1 MLRDSYPEE
10 KPMEKRLGTMI
21 ILIEDKSCIEILNK
35 TLSQNSSIILS
46 RHGISLQDRNQNVIS
61 LVIEGTNEEISILSG
76 RLGKIV
82 GLKSRSVLIK
92 NDLQQ

>member
-10 KPMEKRLGTMI
+10 EPMEKRLGTMI

-46 RHGISLQDRNQNVIS
+46 RHGFSLQDRNQNVIS
-61 LVIEGTNEEISILSG
+61 LVIEGTNEEISVLSG